1 MLRALTLALFL
12 LPAVAH
18 AIPDTTGT
26 TGAAT
31 DSMTTGMTDETTTD
45 VPPPEYTPCGC
56 GSERA
61 GGPWALGLTL
71 VVAGWCRRRRAAG

>member
-1 MLRALTLALFL
+1 MLRAIMFALVL
-12 LPAVAH
+12 LPVVAL
-18 AIPDTTGT
+18 AETTGT

-31 DSMTTGMTDETTTD
+31 DSTGMTTGMTDETTTD

-61 GGPWALGLTL
+61 SGPWALGLSL
-71 VVAGWCRRRRAAG
+71 VVVAGCRRRRATG

>member
-1 MLRALTLALFL
+1 MLRAVMFALLL

-18 AIPDTTGT
+18 AEGTTGT

-31 DSMTTGMTDETTTD
+31 DSSTGMTGMSDDTTTD

-61 GGPWALGLTL
+61 GGPWALGLGL
-71 VVAGWCRRRRAAG
+71 VVVTGCRRRRVR